1 MSRVL
6 QLWEGMTG
14 TVLAFSGSTAPD
26 GWLLCHGQAVSR
38 ETYSHLFAAIGT
50 TYGAGDGTTTFNLPD
65 IRGRAIAGLDN
76 MGGSAAGRL
85 TSAGGLNANTLG
97 AAGGSQTHT
106 LTEAQMPAHSHTGS
120 TAEAGAHT
128 HSVSSVMNGG
138 VTNLQV
144 QNSTGGSASNSS
156 STKTT
161 SSAGAHTHTV
171 SVSNTGGGQA
181 HPNVQPTIA
190 LNYIIKT

>member
-14 TVLAFSGSTAPD
+14 TLLAFSGASAPD

-38 ETYSHLFAAIGT
+38 ADYAGLFAAIGT
-50 TYGAGDGTTTFNLPD
+50 TYGAGNGSTTFNLPD
-65 IRGRAIAGLDN
+65 IRGRVIAGIDN
-76 MGGSAAGRL
+76 MGGTPANRLTAAGSFAA
-85 TSAGGLNANTLG
+85 TTPG

-120 TAEAGAHT
+120 TAEAGEHT
-128 HSVSSVMNGG
+128 HSLGALMGSGNFSFNGE
-138 VTNLQV
+138 TP
-144 QNSTGGSASNSS
+144 GGSGS
-156 STKTT
+156 STASSKT
-161 SSAGAHTHTV
+161 SGSAGAHTHDV
-171 SVSNTGGGQA
+171 SVSDTGGGQA
-181 HPNVQPTIA
+181 HPSVQPTIA